1 MHAMNRRLSLPR
13 LCSTVFS
20 ALLVL
25 LLVTFEAAAER
36 IQLDIA
42 SSGVR
47 KLAVAV
53 PPFTDSSGSR
63 ASAAGKDIARL
74 VTTGLEFHGF
84 IQTVD
89 PQRGGSGSSADWRRG
104 GADYVVNGKYT
115 VSGGQMTVE
124 GRLLDTTADKLL
136 PARQFRGEV
145 SQQDDLALRLVD
157 ALVEDFT
164 GEPGISR
171 TSIAFISDSS
181 GSKEVYLAD
190 VLGRKVRQ
198 VTKHNHLCVSPRFTP
213 DGRSLAYSSYH
224 RGNQNLYITDLSQD
238 RTTRAISRREGM
250 NLAPAFS
257 PDGKTM
263 IVTLSQDG
271 SPDLYRMDMRGE
283 MLERLT
289 EQAGINVS
297 PSFSPDGRQIAF
309 VSDRSGKPQIYVM
322 DIASKKSR
330 LLTLQGKENVEP
342 SWSPKGDKIAYT
354 SLTAGRYHIFTIPA
368 DGGAPVRVTS
378 GYGDYESP
386 TWSPDGRQIAFSR
399 KRNGQMELCVIHANG
414 TGERTLFRLKG
425 NQSYPRWS
433 PRRN

>member
-1 MHAMNRRLSLPR
+1 MHAMNRRSSLPR
-13 LCSTVFS
+13 LCSAVFS
-20 ALLVL
+20 ALLAL
-25 LLVTFEAAAER
+25 LPVSFEAAAER

-53 PPFTDSSGSR
+53 PPFADGSGSR
-63 ASAAGKDIARL
+63 MSGAGKDIAQL
-74 VTTGLEFHGF
+74 VTAGLNFHGF

-89 PQRGGSGSSADWRRG
+89 PQRGGSGSSADWRSG
-104 GADYVVNGKYT
+104 GADYVVTGRYT
-115 VSGGQMTVE
+115 VSGGQMMLE
-124 GRLLDTTADKLL
+124 ASLLDTAADKML
-136 PARQFRGEV
+136 PARQFRGAAA
-145 SQQDDLALRLVD
+145 QQDDLTLRLVD

-164 GEPGISR
+164 GEPGVSR
-171 TSIAFISDSS
+171 TSIAFVSDGT

-198 VTKHNHLCVSPRFTP
+198 VTKHNHLCVSPRFTA
-213 DGRSLAYSSYH
+213 DGGSLAYSSYH

-257 PDGKTM
+257 PDGRTM
-263 IVTLSQDG
+263 IATLSRDG
-271 SPDLYRMDMRGE
+271 SPDLYRMDVQGKI
-283 MLERLT
+283 LERLT
-289 EQAGINVS
+289 EGAGINVS

-322 DIASKKSR
+322 DLGSRKSR

-342 SWSPKGDKIAYT
+342 AWSPKGDLIAYT

-368 DGGAPVRVTS
+368 GGGAPTRVTS

-414 TGERTLFRLKG
+414 KGERTLFRLKG

>member
-1 MHAMNRRLSLPR
+1 MHAMNRRSSLPR
-13 LCSTVFS
+13 LCSAVFS

-25 LLVTFEAAAER
+25 LLVSFEAAAER

-53 PPFTDSSGSR
+53 PPFADGSGSR
-63 ASAAGKDIARL
+63 MSGAGKDIAQL
-74 VTTGLEFHGF
+74 VTAGLNFHGF

-89 PQRGGSGSSADWRRG
+89 PQRGGSGSSADWRSG
-104 GADYVVNGKYT
+104 GADYVVTGRYT
-115 VSGGQMTVE
+115 VSGGQMMLE
-124 GRLLDTTADKLL
+124 ASLLDTAADKML
-136 PARQFRGEV
+136 PARQFRGAAA
-145 SQQDDLALRLVD
+145 QQDDLTLRLVD

-164 GEPGISR
+164 GEPGVSR
-171 TSIAFISDSS
+171 TSIAFVSDGT

-198 VTKHNHLCVSPRFTP
+198 VTKHNHLCVSPRFTA
-213 DGRSLAYSSYH
+213 DGGSLAYSSYH

-257 PDGKTM
+257 PDGRTM
-263 IVTLSQDG
+263 IATLSRDG
-271 SPDLYRMDMRGE
+271 SPDLYRMDVQGKI
-283 MLERLT
+283 LERLT
-289 EQAGINVS
+289 EGAGINVS

-322 DIASKKSR
+322 DLGSRKSR

-342 SWSPKGDKIAYT
+342 AWSPKGDLIAYT

-368 DGGAPVRVTS
+368 GGGAPTRVTS

-414 TGERTLFRLKG
+414 KGERTLFRLKG

>member
-1 MHAMNRRLSLPR
+1 MHTMNCSSLLLRR
-13 LCSTVFS
+13 CSAIFLI
-20 ALLVL
+20 LLIL
-25 LLVTFEAAAER
+25 LLVGFSASAER

-53 PPFTDSSGSR
+53 PPFTDGSGSR
-63 ASAAGKDIARL
+63 TFAAGKDIAQL
-74 VTTGLEFHGF
+74 VTNGLDFHGF
-84 IQTVD
+84 IQTLS
-89 PQRGGSGSSADWRRG
+89 PQRGGSGSSSDWRRG
-104 GADYVVNGKYT
+104 GVDYVVIGKYT
-115 VSGGQMTVE
+115 ISGGQMTLE
-124 GRLLDTTADKLL
+124 GSLLDTTADKLL
-136 PARQFRGEV
+136 PARQFRGAV
-145 SQQDDLALRLVD
+145 SLQDDLTLRLVD

-164 GEPGISR
+164 GELGISR
-171 TSIAFISDSS
+171 TSIAFVSDGS
-181 GSKEVYLAD
+181 GSKEIYLAD

-198 VTKHNHLCVSPRFTP
+198 VTKHNHLCVSPRFTA
-213 DGRSLAYSSYH
+213 DGGSLAYSSYH
-224 RGNQNLYITDLSQD
+224 RGNQNLYITDLSQE

-257 PDGKTM
+257 PDGRTM
-263 IVTLSQDG
+263 IVTLSRDG
-271 SPDLYRMDMRGE
+271 SPDLYRMDVQGKI
-283 MLERLT
+283 LERLT
-289 EQAGINVS
+289 ERVGINVS

-322 DIASKKSR
+322 DLVNKKSR
-330 LLTLQGKENVEP
+330 LFTLQGKENVEP

-368 DGGAPVRVTS
+368 GGGTPTRVTS

-414 TGERTLFRLKG
+414 KGERTLFRLKG